1 VFIRS
6 AAFASSLLLF
16 LGTSDSI
23 RESFEG
29 TPFDRRSSL
38 CPGLSEP
45 QHYSVCVARAARVPG
60 RFRPAQLASSP
71 GTLELHNRLF
81 EHVRVEIS
89 VGASQNCDENDIQ
102 GPAVLAQNENWAV
115 VSTQLVCWR
124 REQVPGDSSSGWTA
138 WVQVQLAADEVRD
151 VTL

>member
-1 VFIRS
+1 VFVRS

-16 LGTSDSI
+16 LGTTDSI
-23 RESFEG
+23 RESFEA

-38 CPGLSEP
+38 CPSPNEP
-45 QHYSVCVARAARVPG
+45 QQYSVCVARAARTV
-60 RFRPAQLASSP
+60 P

-81 EHVRVEIS
+81 EQVRVEIS
-89 VGASQNCDENDIQ
+89 VGASQNCDENDVQ
-102 GPAVLAQNENWAV
+102 GPAVLSQNESWAV
-115 VSTQLVCWR
+115 VSEQLVCWR

-138 WVQVQLAADEVRD
+138 WAQVELAADEVRN